1 MYSIWAW
8 TCGHLQVE
16 SSFIFSKILYRV
28 LLHIYINTITWKK
41 DRFNKPLCVYESVF
55 TEWFSK
61 CASLARKN
69 KGERTELLQLHF
81 YLSHLLDFRI
91 RFHLIKDLWA
101 QKYLKTAVEDSR
113 QFPHLLW
120 KLQKQKKL
128 PYIVAGGIKLPKIK
142 LPDSIYETYYYQG
155 KVYHFLFSK
164 ALRIA
169 QILFMF

>member
-1 MYSIWAW
+1 MCLWKCI
-8 TCGHLQVE
+8 
-16 SSFIFSKILYRV
+16 YRV
-28 LLHIYINTITWKK
+28 VFKVCFTCQEEQGWE
-41 DRFNKPLCVYESVF
+41 DRAP
-55 TEWFSK
+55 
-61 CASLARKN
+61 
-69 KGERTELLQLHF
+69 QLHF

-155 KVYHFLFSK
+155 KLYHFLFSK

-169 QILFMF
+169 QILFKCVLNYISI